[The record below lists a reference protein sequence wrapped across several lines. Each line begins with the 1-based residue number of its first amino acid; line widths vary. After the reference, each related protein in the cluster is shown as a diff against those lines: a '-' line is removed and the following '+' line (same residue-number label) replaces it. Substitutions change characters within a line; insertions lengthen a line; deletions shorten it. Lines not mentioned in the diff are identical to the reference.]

1 MNILFVCTGNTCRS
15 PMAAAILQEKRPDW
29 IVQSA
34 GLFVTP
40 GIPASLGT
48 KTILSEKGIK
58 LQHVSM
64 QLTEEMAE
72 QADVIL
78 AMTYSHKQTIDI
90 HFPHLKG
97 KTYTLKGEEGDVTD
111 PFGSPIE
118 IYRQTY
124 DELLFYIEKW
134 LEEGSKA

>member
-1 MNILFVCTGNTCRS
+1 
-15 PMAAAILQEKRPDW
+15 MAAAILQKKRPDW
-29 IVQSA
+29 DIQSA
-34 GLFVTP
+34 GLFASPGVT
-40 GIPASLGT
+40 ASIGT
-48 KTILSEKGIK
+48 KTVLSEKGIE
-58 LQHVSM
+58 LNHFSM

-78 AMTYSHKQTIDI
+78 TMTDSHKQMIDI
-90 HFPHLKG
+90 HFPHLKE

-111 PFGSPIE
+111 PFGGPIN

-134 LEEGSKA
+134 LKEGKQA